1 VVKERK
7 LPLRWTSPG
16 QSCNRL
22 LEAWASLRFPVTMEP
37 PAPCRVIT
45 RTPAREI
52 GNPSSARASIRETRI
67 VRPGLFVLPPHKK
80 APPRMLKD
88 GRRVTTRRRN
98 QLPLSEFDWTPPC
111 GILDST
117 FFGPRFPWRAF
128 FYPQQ
133 GSNWNRLRLFE
144 FESATGHA
152 DFSALRFFNL
162 DALRR
167 LPRFVSGGPPQQRA
181 SARSPKQKKTSNF
194 GRRNRCAGQQFCY

>member
-128 FYPQQ
+128 FYPNKEATGTDFAFLNLSLQQ
-133 GSNWNRLRLFE
+133 GMRTFPPC
-144 FESATGHA
+144 A
-152 DFSALRFFNL
+152 FSTSML
-162 DALRR
+162 
-167 LPRFVSGGPPQQRA
+167 SGG
-181 SARSPKQKKTSNF
+181 SPDL
-194 GRRNRCAGQQFCY
+194 